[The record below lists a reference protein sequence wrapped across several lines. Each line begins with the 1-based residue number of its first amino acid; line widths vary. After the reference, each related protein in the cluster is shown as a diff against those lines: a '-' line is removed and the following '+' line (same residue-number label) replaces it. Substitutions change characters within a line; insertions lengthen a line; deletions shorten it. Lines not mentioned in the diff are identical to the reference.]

1 MTPWLFW
8 SFWQQSFGPRSFMDM
23 WVLQVNHHH
32 NCFHLH
38 HHHHHQH
45 HHHTWVIQYPLLVYN
60 VTPGSQTLIGP
71 FLDKDSHAS
80 NNFAI
85 KQVFCFLWC
94 KTPSPLSICF
104 IEIPIGILSASAS
117 TFGRLMDFWFFNIS
131 IYVLVVAAFATYL
144 VIDTKV
150 KVKIHKMNHSLYF

>member
-32 NCFHLH
+32 NCCHLH
-38 HHHHHQH
+38 HHHH
-45 HHHTWVIQYPLLVYN
+45 TWDSISVILVYN

-104 IEIPIGILSASAS
+104 IEILIRYTISFCIYIWKVDGLLVLQHKHLCSGGGSLCNLSCYRHKGESQDSQNEPFFVFLANIL
-117 TFGRLMDFWFFNIS
+117 
-131 IYVLVVAAFATYL
+131 
-144 VIDTKV
+144 
-150 KVKIHKMNHSLYF
+150 